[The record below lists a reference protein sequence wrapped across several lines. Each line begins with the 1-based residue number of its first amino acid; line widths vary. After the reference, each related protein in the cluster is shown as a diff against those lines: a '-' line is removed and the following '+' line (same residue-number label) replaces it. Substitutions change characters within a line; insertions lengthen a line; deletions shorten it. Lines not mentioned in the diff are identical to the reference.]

1 MGEAPA
7 DQEER
12 DEVQVVTD
20 TLAFLARS
28 LAEHPDRVSIDVV
41 PGDGQTV
48 FRVNVDPEDLG
59 RIIGRG
65 GRTAR
70 AIRQVAKAA
79 AAQTGLRAFIE
90 IAG

>member
-12 DEVQVVTD
+12 DGIQVVID
-20 TLAFLARS
+20 TLDFLARS
-28 LAEHPDRVSIDVV
+28 LAGNPDAVSVEVV
-41 PGDGQTV
+41 PGEGTTV
-48 FRVNVDPEDLG
+48 FRLHVDADDLG

-79 AAQTGLRAFIE
+79 AARAGEHVFIE

>member
-12 DEVQVVTD
+12 DELEVVGD
-20 TLAFLARS
+20 TLVFLARS
-28 LAEHPDRVSIDVV
+28 LAEHPDKVSVDVI
-41 PGDGQTV
+41 PGDTSV
-48 FRVNVDPEDLG
+48 FKLHVDPEDLG

-79 AAQTGLRAFIE
+79 AAKCGIHVFIE